1 MPFAVCESPFRCKA
15 YFAQSHSILTQ
26 HLPHDLL
33 PLKTELP
40 CTDLDMRLVN
50 ALQARGFV
58 QTVTESAF
66 CLHPDFRDVL
76 FSITKTLLN
85 VGPQSKG

>member
-1 MPFAVCESPFRCKA
+1 MHRSRHEV
-15 YFAQSHSILTQ
+15 
-26 HLPHDLL
+26 
-33 PLKTELP
+33 
-40 CTDLDMRLVN
+40 VN
-50 ALQARGFV
+50 ALRARGFV